1 MLLNIVEFQLSSSV
15 VQAIKDIR
23 SVRNYCSHLPT
34 ETISQDKFHELLTKL
49 ETGVKQLPEEH
60 EIDFQQILSKSLIKY
75 SGPILPEGG
84 SRFDS
89 HVLAFL
95 SKAIATN
102 QYPKHLAVLVT
113 VTMPSDYD
121 IMFGG
126 AAIFPKVESKPD
138 MLMEEDVLPHHYQSI
153 LDLLKLVSSMKEN
166 DTTTQRVVIL
176 NSCYTTWSYFIFQ
189 RITSDGSTNNQIFNM
204 VNSVPVDLFASQARV
219 DTHMQS
225 CIPEYSGTQ
234 RDYETIVNYLLSNEV
249 RINPKAHELYR
260 EIDNCI
266 AWVSQNRRKGRL
278 INYLITVSGLG
289 NQSRMGGEESMI
301 IALVATG
308 HRLRIKGSNVYS
320 NSFRPN
326 LMIL

>member
-1 MLLNIVEFQLSSSV
+1 MLLKIVEFQLSSSV

-34 ETISQDKFHELLTKL
+34 ETISQDKFHELLTTL
-49 ETGVKQLPEEH
+49 ETGVKQLPEGH
-60 EIDFQQILSKSLIKY
+60 EIDFQQILSKSLINY

-89 HVLAFL
+89 HVLEFL
-95 SKAIATN
+95 SNAIATN

-113 VTMPSDYD
+113 VVMPSDYD

-126 AAIFPKVESKPD
+126 AAISPNVKSKAD

-153 LDLLKLVSSMKEN
+153 LDLLKLVSTMKET
-166 DTTTQRVVIL
+166 DKTTQRVVIL
-176 NSCYTTWSYFIFQ
+176 NSCYTTWSYFIL
-189 RITSDGSTNNQIFNM
+189 RRVTADGITNNQMFNM
-204 VNSVPVDLFASQARV
+204 VNSIPADLFASQNRV
-219 DTHMQS
+219 DTIMQS
-225 CIPEYSGTQ
+225 CIPKYNGTQ
-234 RDYETIVNYLLSNEV
+234 RDYEAIVKYLLSNEV
-249 RINPKAHELYR
+249 NINPNAHQLYC
-260 EIDNCI
+260 EIDRLI
-266 AWVSQNRRKGRL
+266 AWVSQNRRMGRL
-278 INYLITVSGLG
+278 INPLITVSGLG
-289 NQSRMGGEESMI
+289 NHSQRGGEESMM